1 MLSSNQYR
9 GHKEQRALIWVLR
22 NCNMGDTDSRKTKS
36 VPRKRKSQGLIKA
49 TATTLLKLSFK
60 NHD

>member
-36 VPRKRKSQGLIKA
+36 VPRKRKSGTYKGNSHNVIKVVFQE
-49 TATTLLKLSFK
+49 S
-60 NHD
+60 